1 MTSKPFL
8 IVEIGNTHTEF
19 ARANSR
25 RLIQVKQV
33 PTASV
38 DRVPFKR
45 GSYAGVILASVV
57 PAATRRLRPELGPR
71 PLIVSTAIELGIGI
85 RYPHPQEI
93 GADRLANAVGA
104 VGLYG
109 APCIVVDFGT
119 AVTFDIVTR
128 DREYVGGVIAP
139 GLAAMTDYL
148 HQQTALLPSI
158 RLREPRSVIGKSTVG
173 AMQAGAVI
181 GYRGLIK
188 ELLTELLRQ
197 PGMRGARVVATGGY
211 GRLIARRLP
220 RVKLVNPKLTLEGL
234 RFIYLRN
241 RGEDSQSDGV
251 ANE

>member
-1 MTSKPFL
+1 M
-8 IVEIGNTHTEF
+8 
-19 ARANSR
+19 
-25 RLIQVKQV
+25 
-33 PTASV
+33 
-38 DRVPFKR
+38 
-45 GSYAGVILASVV
+45 
-57 PAATRRLRPELGPR
+57 
-71 PLIVSTAIELGIGI
+71 
-85 RYPHPQEI
+85 
-93 GADRLANAVGA
+93 
-104 VGLYG
+104 
-109 APCIVVDFGT
+109 
-119 AVTFDIVTR
+119 
-128 DREYVGGVIAP
+128 
-139 GLAAMTDYL
+139 
-148 HQQTALLPSI
+148 
-158 RLREPRSVIGKSTVG
+158 IGKSTVG